1 MSRIPQTPAAAHTT
15 LDDGS
20 FAPDNPLA
28 EAQVILRQLALRNS
42 EMTLG
47 QLRRALAH
55 VQEMIEGARNLV
67 DSFGGSPRPAHW
79 HDAVAGIRTM
89 ANEARATA
97 LAVEEGETTPINM
110 AVTAF
115 LESVDRSAAYLDN
128 MLADVARDN
137 GAERPNKRKKGEEPQ
152 SLFPRDQQGIQPAR
166 ELPQRPE
173 VPVPAA
179 LPVPHG
185 RQQLHDS
192 ALRDQSLE
200 VRDATLHGE
209 ATPYQVLKAQQILE
223 RLLPFL
229 EQQPAA
235 IAAEAHGLLF
245 AWTTALWGRP
255 ILLVDTNDSE
265 AFGAGI
271 GAEAPAAPHRGEES
285 PEQTL
290 EGSSQTS
297 ATIAALEAPTQAF
310 WAPSPRNMPQS
321 ESHDLARQ
329 HSHRRRRL
337 HAALLDSPEDDNL
350 DELD

>member
-1 MSRIPQTPAAAHTT
+1 MQPV
-15 LDDGS
+15 
-20 FAPDNPLA
+20 N
-28 EAQVILRQLALRNS
+28 
-42 EMTLG
+42 
-47 QLRRALAH
+47 RRA
-55 VQEMIEGARNLV
+55 ERERER
-67 DSFGGSPRPAHW
+67 D
-79 HDAVAGIRTM
+79 
-89 ANEARATA
+89 
-97 LAVEEGETTPINM
+97 
-110 AVTAF
+110 
-115 LESVDRSAAYLDN
+115 LDN
-128 MLADVARDN
+128 MLADVARDH
-137 GAERPNKRKKGEEPQ
+137 GAERPNKRKKGEELLRL
-152 SLFPRDQQGIQPAR
+152 SSRDQQGIQPAH

-173 VPVPAA
+173 APVPAA

-192 ALRDQSLE
+192 ALRDQSRE
-200 VRDATLHGE
+200 VRDTTRLGE

-265 AFGAGI
+265 AFGAGVE
-271 GAEAPAAPHRGEES
+271 AEAPAAPHRG
-285 PEQTL
+285 
-290 EGSSQTS
+290 
-297 ATIAALEAPTQAF
+297 ATMAALEAPTQAF
-310 WAPSPRNMPQS
+310 WAPSPRSMPQS